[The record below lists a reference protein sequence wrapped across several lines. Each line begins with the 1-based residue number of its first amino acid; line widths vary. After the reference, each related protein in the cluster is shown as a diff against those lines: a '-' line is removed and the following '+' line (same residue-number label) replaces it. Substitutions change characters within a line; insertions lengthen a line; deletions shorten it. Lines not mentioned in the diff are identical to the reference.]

1 VRGAS
6 KISSL
11 TWAFAI
17 HSLLVANPLS
27 QPGLS
32 SEYPGPYLIPRSSF
46 PAPRSSLP
54 APRSPLPVPPSPLPA
69 PPSSLSISILA
80 SPARLL
86 SILPFHVHPA

>member
-17 HSLLVANPLS
+17 HSLLIANPLN

-46 PAPRSSLP
+46 PAPRSSL
-54 APRSPLPVPPSPLPA
+54 
-69 PPSSLSISILA
+69 SISFLA